1 VSVSVEN
8 VRIGGP
14 AVVASRRQSLLGP
27 DVGLQWRG
35 QENKVSLFSQAFHH
49 VIWPAANPVLSF
61 FRSFRSNTIPKV
73 FAHLASEL

>member
-1 VSVSVEN
+1 MSVSVEN

-14 AVVASRRQSLLGP
+14 AVVASRRLSFLGP

-35 QENKVSLFSQAFHH
+35 QENKVSLFSQAFDH

-73 FAHLASEL
+73 FAQLASEL